1 MGSVGKR
8 TRAPDPKKHLWMLGL
23 IAPGCALLPSQ
34 LVARTGIE
42 AFWWIGPII
51 VLI

>member
-42 AFWWIGPII
+42 AFW
-51 VLI
+51 